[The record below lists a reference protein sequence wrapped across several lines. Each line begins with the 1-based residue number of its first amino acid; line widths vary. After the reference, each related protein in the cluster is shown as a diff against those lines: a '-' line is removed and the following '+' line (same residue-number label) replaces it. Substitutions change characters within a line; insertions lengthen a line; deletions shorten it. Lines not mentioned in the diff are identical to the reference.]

1 MHTPTL
7 PPHIYHLTQ
16 AAIGRG
22 LFRADDASAYFRVAA
37 IVKRAGMQAQDPG
50 ALAEVER
57 HYAAK
62 ELAAQLRQEY
72 AERQGD

>member
-37 IVKRAGMQAQDPG
+37 IVKRAGMQATDPG
-50 ALAEVER
+50 ALAEIER

-62 ELAAQLRQEY
+62 AQAARLREVYQV
-72 AERQGD
+72 RQGD